1 MSLPSIFFTAD
12 EMTAVRIELNHD
24 LPQEDVAAMSAMEP
38 LKLSMLWAII
48 DGKEWDVALID
59 EFTEVF
65 AHDEEW
71 LNIVPEYLVRK
82 IASLDAARMTK
93 ASKAWAA
100 TDEMQCS
107 ADEAEDVIKMI
118 AALAQRAIDL
128 KQSMYLY
135 FCL

>member
-12 EMTAVRIELNHD
+12 ETTAVRIELNHD
-24 LPQEDVAAMSAMEP
+24 LPQEDVAEMSAMEP

-71 LNIVPEYLVRK
+71 LNIVPEDLVRK
-82 IASLDAARMTK
+82 IASLDAARMSE
-93 ASKAWAA
+93 ASKAWAV
-100 TDEMQCS
+100 TEEMQCS

-118 AALAQRAIDL
+118 AAVAQRAIDL

>member
-1 MSLPSIFFTAD
+1 MSLLSIFFTAD

-24 LPQEDVAAMSAMEP
+24 LPQEDVAEMSAMEP

-48 DGKEWDVALID
+48 DGKEWDVASID

-71 LNIVPEYLVRK
+71 LNIVPEDLVRK
-82 IASLDAARMTK
+82 IASLDAARMSE

-100 TDEMQCS
+100 TEEMQCS
-107 ADEAEDVIKMI
+107 AEEAEDVIKMI
-118 AALAQRAIDL
+118 AAVAQRAIDL